1 MKQSMGSVP
10 AVLSLSAAALFSI
23 ALAGCGGS
31 GSNAPAAAKNVY
43 AIEFGTDTTSVV
55 VFSASATGTTTP
67 ASTLILP
74 SNFLAEALAIGP
86 QGQIYV
92 SGRQISNGNYELYG
106 TILEYPAGSSGS
118 ATPSVTLNG
127 STAGTATF
135 TYAYGIAVNSAGTL
149 FLSSA
154 DGSIEA
160 FASGFTATSAPTQYL
175 TWGKTNFLSTGNSIG
190 VDNAGD
196 VFYIDLGNGGG
207 TKSVI
212 DVFAAGTTG
221 ATAPVRTIKG
231 TNTTSFYYNGF
242 AQIAVDGAGDLFVA
256 YYNEADDP
264 NAPAGSSGST
274 LANNEA
280 TGIIEFAA
288 GATGNATPVK
298 RIGGALTQI
307 VEPDGFALDAEGN
320 LYYVDAVGTYFAN
333 GNTPQLLQ
341 IFSSSATGNV
351 APTRSITTTGYTY
364 NDSDEAIVAY

>member
-1 MKQSMGSVP
+1 MKQFTRSVP
-10 AVLSLSAAALFSI
+10 AVLSFTAAALFSI

-31 GSNAPAAAKNVY
+31 GSNAPTGAKNVY

-92 SGRQISNGNYELYG
+92 AGRQISNGNYELYG

-196 VFYIDLGNGGG
+196 VFYTDLGNGGG

-221 ATAPVRTIKG
+221 ATAPVRRITG
-231 TNTTSFYYNGF
+231 TNTTSFYYDGF
-242 AQIAVDGAGDLFVA
+242 AEIAVDGAGDLFVA

-333 GNTPQLLQ
+333 GNTPQLLEM
-341 IFSSSATGNV
+341 FSSSATGNV